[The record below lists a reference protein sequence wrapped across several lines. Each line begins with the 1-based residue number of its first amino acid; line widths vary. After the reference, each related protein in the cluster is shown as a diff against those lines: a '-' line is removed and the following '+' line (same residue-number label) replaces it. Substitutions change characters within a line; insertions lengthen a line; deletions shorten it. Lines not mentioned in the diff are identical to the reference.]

1 MGEVAAQKTPCTP
14 EQLVRA
20 IAACWTE
27 LVPDTP
33 LTLATAC
40 TLASQWAIET
50 GEGASMVCW
59 NIGNA
64 KAYPALATIMWT
76 QFTTTEY
83 VNGVVTKISP
93 PALGCQFMAYP
104 DLATGVRAW
113 LTSLSKRWTLAWAA
127 ALRGDPAGFAQG
139 LHDQVPPYYTAPAST
154 YAAEMLRYFMPF
166 MASLELPPDPLADT
180 NPPSSGPA
188 TPSDPGL
195 A

>member
-64 KAYPALATIMWT
+64 KWSGVGPYC
-76 QFTTTEY
+76 QFTTIEY
-83 VNGVVTKISP
+83 VNGVATKISP

-127 ALRGDPAGFAQG
+127 ALRGNPAGFAQG
-139 LHDQVPPYYTAPAST
+139 LHDQVPPYYTAPANT
-154 YAAEMLRYFMPF
+154 YAAGMLRYFMPF